1 LNFPTSRASKS
12 PWTNEACD
20 VVLVGKVDII
30 IRVPIAP
37 AMPCACQG
45 GYLDKL
51 TMQKQ
56 AGSRTAR
63 RRFASDGGDVLNK
76 EFVERRKKK

>member
-1 LNFPTSRASKS
+1 
-12 PWTNEACD
+12 
-20 VVLVGKVDII
+20 
-30 IRVPIAP
+30 
-37 AMPCACQG
+37 MHCACQG
-45 GYLDKL
+45 GDLNKL

-63 RRFASDGGDVLNK
+63 RRFESDGGDVLNK

>member
-1 LNFPTSRASKS
+1 V
-12 PWTNEACD
+12 E
-20 VVLVGKVDII
+20 KVNII

-37 AMPCACQG
+37 AMHFACQG
-45 GYLDKL
+45 GDLNKL